1 MEEIHP
7 RVQIILNTL
16 IEEKHRVRSEID
28 HLNKVFEARDTQ
40 ISSLVQLL
48 TDLKTEAKIS
58 NDQIKVET
66 LLNENRDT
74 RINIEIKSP
83 SNRMNNNAKLND
95 CKIALKKHR
104 KGVAKLAQSIKD
116 ELDVFQVCF
125 LADLEA
131 IQAKLAKPVTKV
143 VLFSEIIHEA
153 IEDEAIEE
161 VVKNEQA
168 FNDEIEI
175 VRIKFDGIK
184 KKPIKGKKK

>member
-74 RINIEIKSP
+74 RINIEIKPP
-83 SNRMNNNAKLND
+83 SNIKNNNAKLND